1 MYYLTQRL
9 ILRTL
14 EIDEANLCLD
24 YLVRNKDFLANWEPK
39 RNEEYYTL
47 KNAEKILHQKIFEN
61 ETKKGV
67 HLFLFLKDEKNL
79 IGSISISNILW
90 GAFLSCFLGYKL
102 DKDFTNKGY
111 MTEGIEEV
119 ISICFNDYKL
129 HRIEANIIPRNAASI
144 RVVEKL
150 GFEYEGT
157 SKKYL
162 EINGVWEDHHHY
174 VLLNESVEQ

>member
-9 ILRTL
+9 ILRSL
-14 EIDEANLCLD
+14 EIDEADLYLD
-24 YLVRNKDFLANWEPK
+24 YLVRNKDFLAEWEPQ
-39 RNEEYYTL
+39 RNEEYYKL
-47 KNAEKILHQKIFEN
+47 KNAENILQQKIFEN

-67 HLFLFLKDEKNL
+67 HLFLFLKDEKYL

-102 DKDFTNKGY
+102 DKDYINKGY
-111 MTEGIEEV
+111 ITEGIEEV
-119 ISICFNDYKL
+119 ISICFNDYRL

-144 RVVEKL
+144 RVAEKL

-162 EINGVWEDHHHY
+162 EINGKWEDHHHY
-174 VLLNESVEQ
+174 VLLNDNVE

>member
-9 ILRTL
+9 ILRSL
-14 EIDEANLCLD
+14 EIDEANLYLD
-24 YLVRNKDFLANWEPK
+24 YLVRNKDFLTQWEPK
-39 RNEEYYTL
+39 RNEEFYTL
-47 KNAEKILHQKIFEN
+47 KNAENILQQKLFEN

-67 HLFLFLKDEKNL
+67 HLFLFLKDEKTL

-102 DKDFTNKGY
+102 DKDYINKGY

-162 EINGVWEDHHHY
+162 EINGVWEDHHHF